1 MVQLHNFSFSL
12 LPWLCLVARQHPYYS
27 KCFVNKDVPTSAP
40 SSDGTIIPIPILLLP
55 LLVYLHSKKFIHS
68 MDKAKSGV
76 LVKANH
82 LILLSNIIGR
92 SSSETRA
99 RNTSFHFVPILHFL
113 FLESKGDFSYSPFF
127 LKSSNEEIIRMHGMN
142 VLLNLV
148 EI

>member
-1 MVQLHNFSFSL
+1 MVVPRGTTTPIL
-12 LPWLCLVARQHPYYS
+12 L
-27 KCFVNKDVPTSAP
+27 KCFVNKNVPTSAP
-40 SSDGTIIPIPILLLP
+40 SSDGTIIPIPIFLLP